1 MIGQAKKVLS
11 FDTLVEILNF
21 FHQLIYQSLYF
32 NEIYS
37 VRMGTFSRSENGS
50 VLWESHN
57 RMGIGSLEIVEA
69 LRLLF

>member
-50 VLWESHN
+50 EGWFEAVLRS
-57 RMGIGSLEIVEA
+57 
-69 LRLLF
+69 F